1 MPSQPLLH
9 LPTLLAMT
17 VVGSL
22 VMAAGLLLVGARRRG
37 EGQGL
42 WATALLMQSL
52 AYVLLALRGRIPDML
67 SIVVANG
74 LLAGVFASL
83 LAAVYQFQRRP
94 LPWRQIVPP
103 VLVTLALFAAF
114 REDYAARLVLA
125 GVIYTGQLGLVL
137 WALRQHPSEGRGAR
151 MVAIGIWLQCGMLVV
166 RAVAAAT
173 GHMPT
178 AGLLEESL
186 WQHATFLTTF
196 VTVQASS
203 FGFIFMARDRAD
215 AINQRMAAR
224 DPLTDVPNRRATIAA
239 LDRDIGRAV
248 RSREPLS
255 LMMVDIDHF
264 KRVNDE
270 LGHLAGDEVLRGV
283 VDLMGTRVRAQDLIG
298 RYGGEEFVVLLPDT
312 PLDGAQRLAAD
323 LCAAV
328 ERTTFDTAA
337 GPVRVTLSIGV
348 FGGRLDA
355 EDHWDA
361 LIAAADRAMYDAK
374 HGGRNRVVVAD
385 MPLGAVARGA
395 GPRDNPVDG

>member
-1 MPSQPLLH
+1 
-9 LPTLLAMT
+9 
-17 VVGSL
+17 
-22 VMAAGLLLVGARRRG
+22 
-37 EGQGL
+37 
-42 WATALLMQSL
+42 
-52 AYVLLALRGRIPDML
+52 
-67 SIVVANG
+67 
-74 LLAGVFASL
+74 
-83 LAAVYQFQRRP
+83 
-94 LPWRQIVPP
+94 
-103 VLVTLALFAAF
+103 
-114 REDYAARLVLA
+114 
-125 GVIYTGQLGLVL
+125 IYTGQLGLVL

-264 KRVNDE
+264 KQVNDSF
-270 LGHLAGDEVLRGV
+270 GHPKGDEVIRGV
-283 VDLMGTRVRAQDLIG
+283 VDCLRSVVPPAAQIG
-298 RYGGEEFVVLLPDT
+298 RVGGEEFTVLLP
-312 PLDGAQRLAAD
+312 G
-323 LCAAV
+323 
-328 ERTTFDTAA
+328 
-337 GPVRVTLSIGV
+337 
-348 FGGRLDA
+348 
-355 EDHWDA
+355 
-361 LIAAADRAMYDAK
+361 
-374 HGGRNRVVVAD
+374 
-385 MPLGAVARGA
+385 
-395 GPRDNPVDG
+395 